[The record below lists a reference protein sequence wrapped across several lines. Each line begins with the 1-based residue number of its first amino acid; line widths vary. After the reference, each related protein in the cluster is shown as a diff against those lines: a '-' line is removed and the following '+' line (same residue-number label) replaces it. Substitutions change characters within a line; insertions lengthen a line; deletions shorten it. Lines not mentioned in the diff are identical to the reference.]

1 MVNIIIE
8 FIALAKKGSN
18 TVDNFIEI
26 IEKCTFSQHLAS
38 IQQMNDLPKFF
49 AK

>member
-8 FIALAKKGSN
+8 FIALAKKESN
-18 TVDNFIEI
+18 TVDNLIEI
-26 IEKCTFSQHLAS
+26 KAKCISSQLLVN